1 MLNHINKRRSFTLVE
16 TMVASSIAIYIFL
29 CAWAMY
35 MIAWTWWYEISPQ
48 IECQRIARLAISTVS
63 EGAIDVT
70 LGTDAWCSVT
80 HNQRRNGFKWA
91 SRVDG
96 GDVTPTIAVIGTDG
110 KGRRINFKLEN
121 DPLGSNVRSFYL
133 GQDAQGVNVVYYQY
147 MSNTSTPQII
157 KGTRGITDLTFEKAD
172 LVLPFYKV
180 TATAE
185 KVVRGVKRSA
195 AYTDYI
201 LLRNV

>member
-1 MLNHINKRRSFTLVE
+1 MLNINRRRSFTLVE

-48 IECQRIARLAISTVS
+48 IECQRIARLAISEIS
-63 EGAIDVT
+63 EGAIDAT
-70 LGTDAWCSVT
+70 LGTDAWCPNSY
-80 HNQRRNGFKWA
+80 NQRRNGFKWA
-91 SRVDG
+91 SCVDS
-96 GDVTPTIAVIGTDG
+96 GDVLPTITDLG
-110 KGRRINFKLEN
+110 PNSGHRINFKLEN
-121 DPLGSNVRSFYL
+121 DPKGSNARSFYL
-133 GQDAQGVNVVYYQY
+133 GQDAYGVKAVYYLY
-147 MSNTSTPQII
+147 VNNSPQII
-157 KGTRGITDLTFEKAD
+157 KGTSGITDLTFEKAD
-172 LVLPFYKV
+172 LALPLYKV

-195 AYTDYI
+195 TYTDYI